1 MNMRR
6 PVTAKI
12 LVGAE
17 GLGTPDVDLVQKRA
31 WEVAEIEEHA
41 EPTSADWAE
50 ARRELHGRG
59 AVAEGGAP
67 LEDLLSMEGT
77 GLAFSRGEPELNLG
91 EELIREGMEE
101 AEHERML
108 LARQN
113 REDEG

>member
-31 WEVAEIEEHA
+31 WEVAEIEEHSA
-41 EPTSADWAE
+41 PTAADWAE

-59 AVAEGGAP
+59 ALVEGGAP
-67 LEDLLSMEGT
+67 LEELFSLEGA
-77 GLAFSRGEPELNLG
+77 GPALFRSEAEPNLG

-108 LARQN
+108 LARKSC
-113 REDEG
+113 EDEG